1 MPGRAGSALDRQG
14 RQVGFYYP
22 VDESAFVPNSAMTW
36 GPQLHKGNIFA
47 SDMNSGL
54 WVVRLDESAPAIP

>member
-1 MPGRAGSALDRQG
+1 
-14 RQVGFYYP
+14 
-22 VDESAFVPNSAMTW
+22 MTW